1 MSSSS
6 YYMKNSKS
14 GDVIGVVLAGGEGK
28 RFRPYTDII
37 PKPMLP
43 VGPEERPLLEYI
55 VKWFSKHGIT
65 RITLLVGYRWRQI
78 ANYFSDGSR
87 WGVKISMSL
96 DTEEY
101 KGTGG
106 ALLNAYK
113 SGMIKAEN
121 ALIWYGDILAPVD
134 LSDLL
139 TRHIASEADATI
151 VLASKYQV
159 PVGVAE
165 VDEDLNIVSLSEKPW
180 LQLKVS
186 IGILALK
193 TTPLSFV
200 EDELGKT
207 FDIMGDLIP
216 WMINKGFS
224 VKAYLYDGVWFDIGS
239 MERYAKLDHNSI
251 AEFLK

>member
-1 MSSSS
+1 LVER
-6 YYMKNSKS
+6 
-14 GDVIGVVLAGGEGK
+14 DVKKYIKFKE
-28 RFRPYTDII
+28 
-37 PKPMLP
+37 
-43 VGPEERPLLEYI
+43 PLLEYI
-55 VKWFSKHGIT
+55 IRWFSKHGIAK
-65 RITLLVGYRWRQI
+65 ITLLVGYRWRQV
-78 ANYFSDGSR
+78 ANYFGDGSR

-113 SGMIKAEN
+113 SGLINSEN
-121 ALIWYGDILAPVD
+121 VLVWYGDILAPVD

-139 TRHIASEADATI
+139 RKHATSEADATV
-151 VLASKYQV
+151 VLANKYQV

-165 VDEDLNIVSLSEKPW
+165 VDEDLNIVALSEKPW
-180 LQLKVS
+180 LPLKVS

-193 TTPLSFV
+193 TSPLSVV

-207 FDIMGDLIP
+207 FDIMGELIP
-216 WMINKGFS
+216 WMINKGFK
-224 VKAYLYDGVWFDIGS
+224 VKAYLYEGTWFDIGS